1 MVEIA
6 NLESLPPGTRIPLP
20 AYARRWG
27 RSMRTIDRW
36 IGDPATEFPPV
47 LYIRGR
53 RYVTAGDA
61 LKWER
66 RLPDLLATNK
76 RPSGGALVRSKISK
90 VAAKLKPRA
99 IRDP

>member
-1 MVEIA
+1 MLEIPD
-6 NLESLPPGTRIPLP
+6 LESLPPGTRIPLTL
-20 AYARRWG
+20 YAHRCG
-27 RSMRTIDRW
+27 RSIRTIDRW

-76 RPSGGALVRSKISK
+76 RPTGGALVRSKISK
-90 VAAKLKPRA
+90 VAAQN
-99 IRDP
+99 